1 MLVVT
6 ACGGTSGSAGD
17 GSTDSGNQ
25 SSSVFPGGNPGGFPG
40 GNPGGEPGGDI
51 PGGNPG
57 GDGGESVPSGD
68 IDDENNVEVKTY
80 DGIKHNY
87 VLSNQNGNVFEFV
100 CSDCNETSSFK
111 VTYESGTDGAYT
123 LDGTTLTFSGI
134 TEESVYGLTGTF
146 YGNIVI
152 DVTDDYK
159 FELAAEGFSLVSQT
173 ECPIKVLSGDKVTIS
188 AKKGTENYVYDIR
201 DEVSYADETAISASV
216 YALCDLDIQGKGS
229 LYVTSLNNNGIHTK
243 DDLKVKN
250 LFLQVDCKDN
260 ALKGND
266 SVTIQSGEIVLI
278 ARDGDGIK
286 TSNSDLSSKGKQR
299 GTVAISGGNLLIYAA
314 RDGIDSAYDVT
325 VDESSATVTLQI
337 FIDKYSKYTESS
349 VSSDSGTSGNT
360 SGTGSSSSSSVSGGR
375 RPGGQGGQGGFPGG
389 GQGGQSGNDGNSDK
403 SDVSTKGIKA
413 DNAIT
418 ISAGTITVKAYDDA
432 IHANSD
438 TLENGKTGLG
448 NVNVAGGSLTLY
460 SDDDGIHGD
469 GTVAVSG
476 GDINVVGSYEG
487 LEGAVVTVSGGNV
500 SVISS
505 DDGLNG
511 TGTSGNSIV
520 ISGGTLYVLAGG
532 DGLDSNSTES
542 YGGIVFKGGK
552 TVVIAYG
559 NADSSI
565 DTERGYSYE
574 GGYVLAVGKSG
585 GMSGEATNSSPSI
598 GSIGKTAN
606 VSLSNGSYLLASG
619 FACVKMPITINASVV
634 VLGDTSASISSVSS
648 ADYEFDS
655 NGVYWLK

>member
-6 ACGGTSGSAGD
+6 ACGGTGGSTGG

-25 SSSVFPGGNPGGFPG
+25 NSSTFPGGNPGDFPGGNPGG
-40 GNPGGEPGGDI
+40 NPGGDI
-51 PGGNPG
+51 PG

-68 IDDENNVEVKTY
+68 IDDENEVEVKTY

-87 VLSNQNGNVFEFV
+87 VLTARSGNVFEFT

-134 TEESVYGLTGTF
+134 TEESCYGLSGTF

-159 FELAAEGFSLVSQT
+159 FELAAEGFSLISQI
-173 ECPIKVLSGDKVTIS
+173 EVPIQILSGDKVTIS

-201 DEVSYADETAISASV
+201 DELSDTDETAISASV

-278 ARDGDGIK
+278 ARNGDGIK

-325 VDESSATVTLQI
+325 VDESSATVTMQI
-337 FIDKYSKYTESS
+337 FTDKYSKYTDSS
-349 VSSDSGTSGNT
+349 VSSDSGTSGST
-360 SGTGSSSSSSVSGGR
+360 SGTNSSSSSVSGGR
-375 RPGGQGGQGGFPGG
+375 FPGGGQGGPGGFPGG
-389 GQGGQSGNDGNSDK
+389 GQGGENDGNSDK

-438 TLENGKTGLG
+438 TLENGETGLG
-448 NVNVAGGSLTLY
+448 NVTVSGGSLTLY

-469 GTVAVSG
+469 GTVTVSG

-532 DGLDSNSTES
+532 DGLDSNSTDS

-598 GSIGKTAN
+598 SSIGKTAN
-606 VSLSNGSYLLASG
+606 VSLSNGAYLLASG

-634 VLGDTSASISSVSS
+634 VLGDTSASISSLSS
-648 ADYEFDS
+648 AEYDFDS

>member
-6 ACGGTSGSAGD
+6 ACGGTSSSAGD

-25 SSSVFPGGNPGGFPG
+25 SSSAFPGGNG
-40 GNPGGEPGGDI
+40 GNSGWTPGGEPGGDI
-51 PGGNPG
+51 PGGNG
-57 GDGGESVPSGD
+57 GNGGNDGESVSSGD
-68 IDDENNVEVKTY
+68 IADENEVEVKTY
-80 DGIKHNY
+80 DGVKHNY
-87 VLSNQNGNVFEFV
+87 VLSAQSGNVFEFT
-100 CSDCNETSSFK
+100 CSDCDETSSFK
-111 VTYESGTDGAYT
+111 VTYESGTDGAYS

-134 TEESVYGLTGTF
+134 TEESVYGLSGTF

-159 FELAAEGFSLVSQT
+159 FELAAEGFSLISQT
-173 ECPIKVLSGDKVTIS
+173 ECPIKILSGDKVTLS

-201 DEVSYADETAISASV
+201 DEVSDTDETAISASI

-266 SVTIQSGEIVLI
+266 SVTVQSGEIVLI

-299 GTVAISGGNLLIYAA
+299 GTVAISGGDILIYAA

-337 FIDKYSKYTESS
+337 FTDKYSKYTESS
-349 VSSDSGTSGNT
+349 VSSDSSTSE
-360 SGTGSSSSSSVSGGR
+360 TGSSSSSSVSGGR
-375 RPGGQGGQGGFPGG
+375 GPGGQGGFPGG
-389 GQGGQSGNDGNSDK
+389 GQGGQGGNDGNSDK

-413 DNAIT
+413 DNEIT

-432 IHANSD
+432 VHANSD
-438 TLENGKTGLG
+438 TLENGETGLG

-469 GTVAVSG
+469 GTVTVSG

-487 LEGAVVTVSGGNV
+487 LEGAVVIVSGGNV

-532 DGLDSNSTES
+532 DGLDSNSTDS

-552 TVVIAYG
+552 TVVISYG

-565 DTERGYSYE
+565 DTERGYAYE

-598 GSIGKTAN
+598 SSIGKTAN
-606 VSLSNGSYLLASG
+606 VNLSNGAYLLASG

-648 ADYEFDS
+648 ADYEFDA

>member
-6 ACGGTSGSAGD
+6 ACGGASDNAGD
-17 GSTDSGNQ
+17 GSTNSGNQ
-25 SSSVFPGGNPGGFPG
+25 SSSTFPGGNPGGFPG
-40 GNPGGEPGGDI
+40 GNPGEPGGDI
-51 PGGNPG
+51 SGGDVPGGN
-57 GDGGESVPSGD
+57 DGESVSSGD
-68 IDDENNVEVKTY
+68 IEDENEVEVKTY

-87 VLSNQNGNVFEFV
+87 VLTARSGNVFEFT

-111 VTYESGTDGAYT
+111 VTYESGTDGAYS

-134 TEESVYGLTGTF
+134 TEESVYGLSGTF
-146 YGNIVI
+146 YGNIVV

-159 FELAAEGFSLVSQT
+159 FELATEGFSLISQT
-173 ECPIKVLSGDKVTIS
+173 ECPLQILSGDKVTIS

-201 DEVSYADETAISASV
+201 DEVSDTDETAISASV
-216 YALCDLDIQGKGS
+216 YSLCDLDIQGKGS

-278 ARDGDGIK
+278 ARNGDGIK

-299 GTVAISGGNLLIYAA
+299 GTVAISGGDLLIYAA

-337 FIDKYSKYTESS
+337 FTDKYSKYTDSS
-349 VSSDSGTSGNT
+349 VSSGSGTSGST
-360 SGTGSSSSSSVSGGR
+360 SGTGSSSSASGGR
-375 RPGGQGGQGGFPGG
+375 FPGGGGQGGFPGG
-389 GQGGQSGNDGNSDK
+389 GQGGQGGNDGNSDK

-413 DNAIT
+413 DNEIT
-418 ISAGTITVKAYDDA
+418 ISAGTITVKSYDDA

-438 TLENGKTGLG
+438 TLENGSTGLG
-448 NVNVAGGSLTLY
+448 NVNVSGGSLTLY

-532 DGLDSNSTES
+532 DGLDSNSTDS

-598 GSIGKTAN
+598 SSIGKTAN
-606 VSLSNGSYLLASG
+606 VSLSNGAYLLASG
-619 FACVKMPITINASVV
+619 FACVKMPISVNASVV

-655 NGVYWLK
+655 NGVCWLK